1 MPNAFAMS
9 DLTQVYAQRAL
20 GARVRGGRIVIEKTV
35 QGNVTILHAHRS
47 HWNGGDVKTPI
58 AQLRTRGQKLQ
69 LYWLRANGRWVAYQD
84 DTQRPFL
91 GSLQACLR
99 EIHRD
104 PLGCF
109 WG

>member
-1 MPNAFAMS
+1 MS

-20 GARVRGGRIVIEKTV
+20 APRMRGGRIVIEKSP
-35 QGNVTILHAHRS
+35 QGSVTILHAHRND
-47 HWNGGDVKTPI
+47 WNGGAVKTPI
-58 AQLRTRGQKLQ
+58 AQLRVRGQKLQ
-69 LYWLRANGRWVAYQD
+69 LYWQRANGRWIAYQD
-84 DTQRPFL
+84 DARRPFL
-91 GSLQACLR
+91 GSLQACLM

>member
-1 MPNAFAMS
+1 MS
-9 DLTQVYAQRAL
+9 DLTQAYAQRAL
-20 GARVRGGRIVIEKTV
+20 GPRVRGGRIVVEKSMH
-35 QGNVTILHAHRS
+35 GNVTILHAHRS
-47 HWNGGDVKTPI
+47 PWNGDDVKTPI
-58 AQLRTRGQKLQ
+58 AQLRSRGQKLQ
-69 LYWLRANGRWVAYQD
+69 LYWLRANGRWIAYQD
-84 DTQRPFL
+84 AAQRPYL